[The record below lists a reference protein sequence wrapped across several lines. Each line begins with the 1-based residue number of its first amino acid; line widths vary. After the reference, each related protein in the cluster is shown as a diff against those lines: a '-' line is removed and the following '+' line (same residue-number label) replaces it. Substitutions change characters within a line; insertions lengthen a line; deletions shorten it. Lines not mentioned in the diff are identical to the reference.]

1 MLHFGG
7 QIKSQTKEGQ
17 EQETITVLE
26 WKCMKLS
33 RALYSVTDDN
43 VEQYSSPGVYS

>member
-7 QIKSQTKEGQ
+7 QIKSQTREGR